1 MKLLIAIVPNRLA
14 RRVRERLCADG
25 HGYTELS
32 GSGGLFREGNATL
45 LIGLDDAQVEPVLA
59 ALRELCQPRQAS
71 INLPGADL
79 RAYADPASGV
89 ETVEIGGLH
98 AFVLGVEQMVHL

>member
-14 RRVRERLCADG
+14 RRARERLCADG
-25 HGYTELS
+25 CSYTELS

-45 LIGLDDAQVEPVLA
+45 LIGLEDDQVDPVLA
-59 ALRELCQPRQAS
+59 TLREICQPRQAT

-89 ETVEIGGLH
+89 ETVEVGGLH
-98 AFVLGVEQMVHL
+98 AFVLGVEQVVHL